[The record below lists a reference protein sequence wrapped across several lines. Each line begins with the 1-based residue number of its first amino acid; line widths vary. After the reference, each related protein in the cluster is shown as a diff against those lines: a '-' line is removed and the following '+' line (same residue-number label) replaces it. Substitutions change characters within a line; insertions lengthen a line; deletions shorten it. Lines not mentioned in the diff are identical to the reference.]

1 MLRKCKIFIVRCLK
15 TQNFDDFND
24 LNDVNRDFLNIIRVG
39 KKLQIKLSEVINEAS
54 LCNNNSVSCYWKNLG
69 NFNSSSKVQE
79 VFQVTYAI
87 HA

>member
-39 KKLQIKLSEVINEAS
+39 KKL
-54 LCNNNSVSCYWKNLG
+54 
-69 NFNSSSKVQE
+69 
-79 VFQVTYAI
+79 
-87 HA
+87 